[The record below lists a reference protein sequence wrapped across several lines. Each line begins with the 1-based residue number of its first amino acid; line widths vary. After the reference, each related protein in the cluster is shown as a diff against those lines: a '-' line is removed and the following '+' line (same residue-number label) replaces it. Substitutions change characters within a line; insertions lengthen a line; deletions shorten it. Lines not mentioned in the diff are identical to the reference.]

1 MKKGIK
7 SYLAF
12 TSGAYRLILF
22 VLVPIAVVGL
32 NVVLAVYTRQTHLP
46 GADELDGILGAVNV
60 MMFVAASLMM
70 FAEVMMDNMAFGGI
84 AVKRSQSLDYMKASP
99 KGRQLMR
106 RALRT
111 DLVRCLFENAIVIT
125 LSRVAWWIIGEA
137 AGAWRIQDIARIL
150 ALVAC
155 QYFVTVTVLLITRHY
170 DIWGVNMLV
179 VYIGFFVLLALV
191 ALSWMNSF
199 AMLAVMAVLS
209 AAVSVFS
216 QWKIMRR
223 VEASFYDRK
232 N

>member
-1 MKKGIK
+1 MKRGIK

-22 VLVPIAVVGL
+22 VLVPLAVIGL
-32 NVVLAVYTRQTHLP
+32 NVGLAVYTQQTHLS

-70 FAEVMMDNMAFGGI
+70 FAEVMLDNMAFGGI

-111 DLVRCLFENAIVIT
+111 DLVRMLLESIVVLI
-125 LSRVAWWIIGEA
+125 LSRVAWWVIGEIT
-137 AGAWRIQDIARIL
+137 GAWRIQDIVRIL

-155 QYFVTVTVLLITRHY
+155 QYFVTVTALIVTRHY
-170 DIWGVNMLV
+170 DMWGVNMLA
-179 VYIGFFVLLALV
+179 VYLGFFVLLALV
-191 ALSWMNSF
+191 NLSWMNSF
-199 AMLAVMAVLS
+199 AILAVMTALS
-209 AAVSVFS
+209 VAVSIFS

-223 VEASFYDRK
+223 VEASFYDK
-232 N
+232 

>member
-22 VLVPIAVVGL
+22 VLVPLAVIGL
-32 NVVLAVYTRQTHLP
+32 NMGLAVYTRQTHLS
-46 GADELDGILGAVNV
+46 GAGSSKDIQGEMNV
-60 MMFVAASLMM
+60 IMFMAASLMM
-70 FAEVMMDNMAFGGI
+70 FAEVLLDNMAFGGI

-111 DLVRCLFENAIVIT
+111 DLVRMLLESIVVLI
-125 LSRVAWWIIGEA
+125 LSRVAWWVIGEI
-137 AGAWRIQDIARIL
+137 AGFWRKQDIVLML

-155 QYFVTVTVLLITRHY
+155 QYFVTVTALIVTRHY
-170 DIWGVNMLV
+170 DMWGVNMLA
-179 VYIGFFVLLALV
+179 VYLGFFVLLALV
-191 ALSWMNSF
+191 ILSWMNSF
-199 AMLAVMAVLS
+199 AILAVMTALS
-209 AAVSVFS
+209 VAVSIFS

-223 VEASFYDRK
+223 VEAGFYDK
-232 N
+232 

>member
-22 VLVPIAVVGL
+22 VLVPLAVIGL
-32 NVVLAVYTRQTHLP
+32 NMGLAVYTRQTHLSEA
-46 GADELDGILGAVNV
+46 GSSKGILGEMNV
-60 MMFVAASLMM
+60 IMFMAASLMM
-70 FAEVMMDNMAFGGI
+70 FAEVMLDNVAFGGI

-111 DLVRCLFENAIVIT
+111 DLVRMLLESIVVLI
-125 LSRVAWWIIGEA
+125 LSRVAWWEIGEI
-137 AGAWRIQDIARIL
+137 AGFWRKQDIVLML

-155 QYFVTVTVLLITRHY
+155 QYFVTVTVLIVTRHY
-170 DIWGVNMLV
+170 DMWGVNMLA
-179 VYIGFFVLLALV
+179 VYLGFFVLLALV
-191 ALSWMNSF
+191 ILSCMNSF
-199 AMLAVMAVLS
+199 AILAVMTALS
-209 AAVSVFS
+209 VAVSIFS

-223 VEASFYDRK
+223 VEAGFYDK
-232 N
+232 